1 MSNQHLSLRYQQMMK
16 LNQLL
21 KPNVVDTETFSQ
33 LPPKHKEVV
42 TDFFSQVDYDSVD
55 VVKEVE
61 STIDKVALKHNVQT
75 NVVYDYMDKEIGEK
89 NGDI

>member
-1 MSNQHLSLRYQQMMK
+1 MMK

-42 TDFFSQVDYDSVD
+42 NDFFSQVDYDSVD

-61 STIDKVALKHNVQT
+61 STVDKVAL
-75 NVVYDYMDKEIGEK
+75 
-89 NGDI
+89 

>member
-1 MSNQHLSLRYQQMMK
+1 MMK

-33 LPPKHKEVV
+33 LPPKQKEVV

-75 NVVYDYMDKEIGEK
+75 NVVYDYMDKEIGE
-89 NGDI
+89 

>member
-75 NVVYDYMDKEIGEK
+75 NVVYDYMDKELGV
-89 NGDI
+89 

>member
-42 TDFFSQVDYDSVD
+42 TDFFSQVDYDNVD

-75 NVVYDYMDKEIGEK
+75 NVVFDYMDKEIGEK

>member
-1 MSNQHLSLRYQQMMK
+1 MNNRLLQTRYQQMMK

-33 LPPKHKEVV
+33 LPPTHREVV
-42 TDFFSQVDYDSVD
+42 NDFFNQLDYDNVD

-61 STIDKVALKHNVQT
+61 STVDKVALKHNVQT
-75 NVVYDYMDKEIGEK
+75 NVVYDYMDKELGEK
-89 NGDI
+89 

>member
-1 MSNQHLSLRYQQMMK
+1 MMK

-42 TDFFSQVDYDSVD
+42 NDFFSQVDYDSVD

-61 STIDKVALKHNVQT
+61 STVDKVALKHNVQT
-75 NVVYDYMDKEIGEK
+75 NRSLIVHIDQYHSLHHFQHLY
-89 NGDI
+89 

>member
-1 MSNQHLSLRYQQMMK
+1 MSNLHLSLRYQQMMK

-61 STIDKVALKHNVQT
+61 STIDKVALKHNIQT
-75 NVVYDYMDKEIGEK
+75 NVVYDYMDKEIGE
-89 NGDI
+89 

>member
-1 MSNQHLSLRYQQMMK
+1 MNNRLLQTRYQQMMK

-33 LPPKHKEVV
+33 LPPKHREVV
-42 TDFFSQVDYDSVD
+42 NDFFSQVDYDNID

-61 STIDKVALKHNVQT
+61 STVDKVALKHNVQT
-75 NVVYDYMDKEIGEK
+75 NVVYDYMDKELGEK
-89 NGDI
+89 

>member
-1 MSNQHLSLRYQQMMK
+1 MMK

-75 NVVYDYMDKEIGEK
+75 NVVYYYMDKEIGE
-89 NGDI
+89 

>member
-75 NVVYDYMDKEIGEK
+75 NVVYDYMDKEIGE
-89 NGDI
+89 